1 MNAMQYEDEKDYL
14 IRMIKQVAKILF
26 SLMLGKEYVQVAMED
41 ENKFEVSGRKLDEY
55 KAMVDRGE
63 VNEAENFLL
72 ENIDYNSKDE
82 VAAAV
87 LFYQYVGEKGEAF
100 LKQYN
105 YTAEEALEGLKQLA
119 ERAGY
124 GGVCDIL

>member
-1 MNAMQYEDEKDYL
+1 MQYEDEKDYL
-14 IRMIKQVAKILF
+14 MRMIKQVARILF
-26 SLMLGKEYVQVAMED
+26 SLMLSKEYVQVALED

-72 ENIDYNSKDE
+72 EAIDYNSKDE
-82 VAAAV
+82 VAAAA
-87 LFYQYVGEKGEAF
+87 LFYQYVGEKGTAF

-105 YTAEEALEGLKQLA
+105 YTGEEALEGLKQLA

>member
-1 MNAMQYEDEKDYL
+1 MQYEDEKDYL

>member
-1 MNAMQYEDEKDYL
+1 MQYEDEKDYL
-14 IRMIKQVAKILF
+14 MRMIKQVAKILF

-41 ENKFEVSGRKLDEY
+41 ENKFEVSGRKLDGY

-72 ENIDYNSKDE
+72 ESIDYSSKDE

-100 LKQYN
+100 LTQYN
-105 YTAEEALEGLKQLA
+105 YTGEEVLEGLKQLA

>member
-1 MNAMQYEDEKDYL
+1 MQYEDEKDYL

-26 SLMLGKEYVQVAMED
+26 SLILGKEYVQVAMED

>member
-1 MNAMQYEDEKDYL
+1 MQYEDEKDYL

-55 KAMVDRGE
+55 KAMVDRGD

>member
-1 MNAMQYEDEKDYL
+1 MHYEDEKDYL
-14 IRMIKQVAKILF
+14 MRMIKQVARILF
-26 SLMLGKEYVQVAMED
+26 SLMPDKEYVQVALED
-41 ENKFEVSGRKLDEY
+41 ENKFEVSGRNPDEY

>member
-1 MNAMQYEDEKDYL
+1 MQYEDEKDYL

-72 ENIDYNSKDE
+72 ESIDYSSKDE

-100 LKQYN
+100 LTQYN
-105 YTAEEALEGLKQLA
+105 YTGEEALEGLKQLA

>member
-1 MNAMQYEDEKDYL
+1 MQYEDEKDYL
-14 IRMIKQVAKILF
+14 MRMIKQVAKILF

-41 ENKFEVSGRKLDEY
+41 ENKFEVSGRKLDGY

-72 ENIDYNSKDE
+72 ESIDYSSKDE

-100 LKQYN
+100 LTQYN
-105 YTAEEALEGLKQLA
+105 YTGEEALEGLKQLA

>member
-1 MNAMQYEDEKDYL
+1 MQYEDEKDYL
-14 IRMIKQVAKILF
+14 MRMIKQVAKILF
-26 SLMLGKEYVQVAMED
+26 SLMSDKEYVQVALED

-87 LFYQYVGEKGEAF
+87 LFYQYVGEKGPVF
-100 LKQYN
+100 LEQYN
-105 YTAEEALEGLKQLA
+105 YTGEEALEGLKQLA

>member
-1 MNAMQYEDEKDYL
+1 MQYEDEKDYL

-41 ENKFEVSGRKLDEY
+41 ENKFEVSGRKLDEH

-63 VNEAENFLL
+63 VNEAENSLL

>member
-1 MNAMQYEDEKDYL
+1 MQYEDEKDYL
-14 IRMIKQVAKILF
+14 MRMIKQVAKILF

-72 ENIDYNSKDE
+72 ESIDYSSKDE

-87 LFYQYVGEKGEAF
+87 LFYQYVGEKGAAF
-100 LKQYN
+100 LEQYN
-105 YTAEEALEGLKQLA
+105 YTGEEALEGLKQLA